1 MFKIILSRLTY
12 NMIWTD
18 KGPKYLLIVIIS
30 SLVIYMTYAMFYLN
44 QNQDDSFKV
53 SFQ

>member
-1 MFKIILSRLTY
+1 MWKLILSRLTY

-18 KGPKYLLIVIIS
+18 KGPKYLLIVVIF

-44 QNQDDSFKV
+44 QDEDNSFKV